1 MFKQKWLAIAFPMSL
16 PAVAF
21 AQTVPAVST
30 EEIEVT
36 ATRAPLNGDAT
47 TIVSSETI
55 AQADYTTLADALSA
69 IPGAHMVQAGAPGGV
84 GSLFLRGANSEQTLA
99 LRDGVPINDA
109 SDPNGAFNFGID
121 DLGDVDHIEII
132 EGPLATTY
140 GSGAIGGVV
149 NIISKTATQD
159 GTHFTGSV
167 QGGYPGAILADG
179 TLTEK
184 TGPFTAALTLETQ
197 SLDGYDPTPPRMS
210 IYTNTPEGYRAQTAT
225 LNLGLAATDWLQL
238 FALARGRDSTF
249 GFNNLGFPTYDAD
262 NSTGVAN
269 QYFTRV
275 GATLTP
281 WQPLTTTLSLAY
293 QADNR
298 TYVEPLAA
306 ADPNQ
311 ATTNAKYQGNNVDAQ
326 VNNALDL
333 TGYLPLR
340 RALLT
345 FGYQHDAARAASVY
359 DSTSFGYPYSSTGN
373 GADHTDAFY
382 LGTIAAEGPIT
393 LSGQVRHDSTSDA
406 GAATTFNTGADIALP
421 GNLTAHAAY
430 GTAFRAPSLFDRY
443 GADSAGFF
451 GNPNLRPES
460 AHETEFGLIWHPS
473 PGTTI
478 RTTYFDNRF
487 HRLIDYVY
495 FPTSYTV
502 ENIGRARADGL
513 ENSITTRLLATLA
526 VTATYTYTDARDLDT
541 GQLLP
546 RRPYDQASLAAT
558 WNATPALLIRPQ
570 ITYTGRDLDYLYN
583 DQGLG
588 VGYGSNRPGFLLDL
602 AATYQLL
609 PRATLFAS
617 LRNLTD
623 SRYEPAN
630 GYRIEPT
637 SVLIGLRLTL

>member
-1 MFKQKWLAIAFPMSL
+1 MRRLAPILLFAVPAPAAAQTA
-16 PAVAF
+16 PAV
-21 AQTVPAVST
+21 PT
-30 EEIEVT
+30 EEIQVT

-47 TIVSSETI
+47 TTVSSETI
-55 AQADYTTLADALSA
+55 TQAHYTTLADALSA
-69 IPGAHMVQAGAPGGV
+69 IPGAHLVQAGAPGGV
-84 GSLFLRGANSEQTLA
+84 GSLFLRGANSEQTLV

-121 DLGDVDHIEII
+121 GLGDVDRIDII

-149 NIISKTATQD
+149 NIISKTATEN

-167 QGGYPGAILADG
+167 QGGYPGAILGDG

-238 FALARGRDSTF
+238 FTLARGRDSTF
-249 GFNNLGFPTYDAD
+249 GFNTLGSPTYDAD

-269 QYFTRV
+269 QYFTRI

-311 ATTNAKYQGNNVDAQ
+311 ATTNAKYQGTNVDVQ
-326 VNNALDL
+326 VNSALDL

-345 FGYQHDAARAASVY
+345 FGYQHDAGRAESVY
-359 DSTSFGYPYSSTGN
+359 DSTSFGYPYSSNGN

-382 LGTIAAEGPIT
+382 LGALAAQGPVT

-421 GNLTAHAAY
+421 ENLTAHAAY

-460 AHETEFGLIWHPS
+460 AHEFEIGLIWHPA

-478 RTTYFDNRF
+478 RSTYFDNRF
-487 HRLIDYVY
+487 HGLIDYVF
-495 FPTSYTV
+495 FPTSYTFG
-502 ENIGRARADGL
+502 NIGRARAEGV
-513 ENSITTRLLATLA
+513 ENSITTRVFGTLA

-541 GQLLP
+541 GQLLH
-546 RRPYDQASLAAT
+546 RRPYDQASLTAT
-558 WNATPALLIRPQ
+558 WNATAALLIRPQ

-588 VGYGSNRPGFLLDL
+588 VGYGLNRPGFLLNL
-602 AATYQLL
+602 TATYQIL
-609 PRATLFAS
+609 PRVALFGS

-623 SRYEPAN
+623 SQYEPAN
-630 GYRIEPT
+630 GYRVEPT
-637 SVLIGLRLTL
+637 SVLFGVRLTL